1 MKSLDN
7 EPPEV
12 SLLRYIP
19 QTRENRFFY
28 ENGLSKIIPK
38 LKVKVHTDIESC
50 YYLWNLFSPKKTP
63 FDLWDFRLA
72 WYEGYKYKL
81 YFYTLYE
88 KKTPLAVLPLWF
100 DEERKRYEW
109 FGSYYMEDNKFF
121 VKDEQLID
129 ILIKIAPKPI
139 SLDAIEIE
147 ERLKTKDF
155 FTKLILDE
163 PKFVK
168 DISGFSSIDDLLATL
183 SKKNRYHLKSDFQR
197 ILAQN
202 PKTVISNVSNE
213 HLTKEFIR
221 LNMLRFDNV
230 VNDESDFHQE
240 KRKNAYLAIIK
251 NAGVYK
257 IQFNQ
262 VYIQNYLAAIDLAVL
277 YNGIY
282 AVPRGGNDVYRF
294 KGIGNF
300 MVYFD
305 FEDAIKKKYSLVDC
319 LQIDYDWKH
328 RFFDQRE
335 TYRLVG

>member
-1 MKSLDN
+1 MKSLES
-7 EPPEV
+7 EPSEV

-19 QTRENRFFY
+19 QTSENRYFY

-38 LKVKVHTDIESC
+38 LKVKVHSDMETC
-50 YYLWNLFSPKKTP
+50 YHLWDLFSPKKTP
-63 FDLWDFRLA
+63 FDLWDFRYA

-81 YFYTLYE
+81 YFYTIYE
-88 KKTPLAVLPLWF
+88 KKLPLAVLPLWF
-100 DEERKRYEW
+100 DEERKKYEW

-121 VKDEQLID
+121 VKDEQFID

-147 ERLKTKDF
+147 ERLKSKDF

-163 PKFVK
+163 PKFIK
-168 DISGFSSIDDLLATL
+168 DISRFNSMDNLLATL
-183 SKKNRYHLKSDFQR
+183 SKKNRYHLKSDHQR
-197 ILAQN
+197 IIIQN
-202 PKTVISNVSNE
+202 PKTVISNFSNE
-213 HLTKEFIR
+213 HLTNEFVR

-230 VNDESDFHQE
+230 INDESDFHQE
-240 KRKNAYLAIIK
+240 KRRNAYLAIIK
-251 NAGVYK
+251 NAGVYN

-305 FEDAIKKKYSLVDC
+305 FEDAIKKKYALVDC